1 MEVLWGKMRYEKK
14 RRRSRESEQS
24 ILLGELAR
32 KTEPHFT
39 VIHGWLAVMRNLVE
53 IRWEL
58 GHQL

>member
-1 MEVLWGKMRYEKK
+1 MRYEKK

-53 IRWEL
+53 IRWEP